1 MIGAKMAQIAKCTL
15 GFNANRKI
23 FIVSFDIDKFKWVNN
38 AYNDN
43 YDDADN
49 QVLVP
54 LAKAVLA

>member
-1 MIGAKMAQIAKCTL
+1 MAQIAKCTL
-15 GFNANRKI
+15 GLLANRKI

-38 AYNDN
+38 AYNDS

-49 QVLVP
+49 HVLAP